1 MMLARELMP
10 RTGVHGFRFVTNF
23 PREICTASKWRT
35 GVVTFSRNDANTD
48 TNKLLVTVRAQH
60 QLSENRDA

>member
-23 PREICTASKWRT
+23 PREICEMPLAHM
-35 GVVTFSRNDANTD
+35 
-48 TNKLLVTVRAQH
+48 L
-60 QLSENRDA
+60 ENRIEVAYRRGDLFEKRREHRH